1 MLKYKDIRMLIVSI
15 LITVL
20 CVFAMIYFIH
30 DKMKFVI
37 VILLF
42 ITTLPTMVF
51 RYNAKVFDDS
61 MMVYVF
67 KGIAILPE
75 LIQFDDL
82 ISYEQ
87 VSKRQIILKHK
98 KTSKLYILNADTFI
112 EELGTKYKKY
122 QNMKADVSLVK

>member
-122 QNMKADVSLVK
+122 QNMKA

>member
-1 MLKYKDIRMLIVSI
+1 MLKYKDTRMLIISI

-30 DKMKFVI
+30 DKMKFLI
-37 VILLF
+37 VIFLF

-61 MMVYVF
+61 MMVYAF

-75 LIQFDDL
+75 LIQFDNL
-82 ISYEQ
+82 ISYEL
-87 VSKRQIILKHK
+87 VSKHQIVLKHK
-98 KTSKLYILNADTFI
+98 KTAKLHILNAEAFI
-112 EELGTKYKKY
+112 EELDTKYKKY
-122 QNMKADVSLVK
+122 QSMKS

>member
-98 KTSKLYILNADTFI
+98 KTSRLYILNADTFI

-122 QNMKADVSLVK
+122 QNMKA